1 MGAEKLYEYL
11 KKHEKYIND
20 LLNSDEKLDWEKVR
34 ELHNEKI
41 LYLQHE
47 RLIHLMVTL
56 AFSLF
61 LITSVIISCLYSV
74 IPLFILDLVLIIFMI
89 FYILHYYRLEN
100 GVQRWYLLT
109 DRIEEKIK
117 NTNNSQ

>member
-1 MGAEKLYEYL
+1 MYEYL

-20 LLNSDEKLDWEKVR
+20 LLDSDEDQDWERIR

-56 AFSLF
+56 AFSLYM
-61 LITSVIISCLYSV
+61 IASVIISCIYSA
-74 IPLFILDLVLIIFMI
+74 IPLFILDLVLIILMI

-100 GVQRWYLLT
+100 GIQRCYLLT
-109 DRIEEKIK
+109 DKIEEKIK
-117 NTNNSQ
+117 NRNIR

>member
-1 MGAEKLYEYL
+1 MYEYL

-20 LLNSDEKLDWEKVR
+20 LLNSDENQDWEKIR

-56 AFSLF
+56 AFSLY
-61 LITSVIISCLYSV
+61 LIVSVIVSCIYSI
-74 IPLFILDLVLIIFMI
+74 IPLFILDLVLIIFMF

-109 DRIEEKIK
+109 DKIEEKIINRK
-117 NTNNSQ
+117 NRQ